1 MTKERKQSDFLKKE
15 IRDLSDQISD
25 MKDDLQTL
33 DMYDSGAFG
42 KFLSSSF
49 RFINSLCSEFKDVKW
64 RGQAIKFC
72 LDSLEE

>member
-42 KFLSSSF
+42 MFFQSSF
-49 RFINSLCSEFKDVKW
+49 CFNTLVSNKLNK
-64 RGQAIKFC
+64 
-72 LDSLEE
+72 